1 MKFTFKK
8 ILYRTASLLALT
20 AFMISCGPDE
30 STGPIQRFS
39 FHIESLAVH
48 PLQVQFNPSQGVT
61 DTTITF
67 DLTGTFSTVDQS
79 RSDNAQFAY
88 ELIRTSDGA
97 SVAFGTIP
105 ITASQTTIQQS
116 ISISTNTTDF
126 NDYRLYIFAIRNDLV
141 VSNTAQS
148 LIKVRGFAIGV
159 PEILAVSNPD
169 TVWIPSTGANP
180 FALQAKATHPD
191 GQPLIDRVLVHIRD
205 QNNNL
210 LSGSPFQLFDDGSQ
224 SSGDMIPGDSI
235 YTRVFSIGPGNNPDV
250 YELSYFAI
258 DNLGASSDTI
268 RTTMV
273 IQR

>member
-1 MKFTFKK
+1 MKFTLKK
-8 ILYRTASLLALT
+8 IIYHTALFFSLVAI
-20 AFMISCGPDE
+20 FISCGPDE
-30 STGPIQRFS
+30 PTGPTQRLS
-39 FHIESLAVH
+39 FHIESLAVN
-48 PLQVQFNPSQGVT
+48 PLQFQFTPSVGVT

-67 DLTGTFSTVDQS
+67 DINGTFRTVDETK
-79 RSDNAQFAY
+79 SDNAQFAY
-88 ELIRTSDGA
+88 ELIRISDGA
-97 SVAFGTIP
+97 SVAFGLIP
-105 ITASQTTIQQS
+105 ITSGQTNIQQT

-126 NDYRLYIFAIRNDLV
+126 NDYRLYVFAIRNDLV

-159 PEILAVSNPD
+159 PEIIAVNNPD

-180 FALQAKATHPD
+180 FALQAKVTHPD

-205 QNNNL
+205 QNNNF

-258 DNLGASSDTI
+258 DNLGSSSDTV